1 MRLMTM
7 RRYRTAV
14 VLPAGLT
21 LAGLVLAGCG
31 PGGAAPPSA
40 SPTLTDAQIQVVVNE
55 LVQCIR
61 TNGAPG
67 MPDVKAEN
75 GHVILPDQT
84 TLDEATGRNLASAA
98 EACKS
103 IQDRLPESV
112 FRKPGDD
119 EQRKPTA
126 EDVPALREWSKCI
139 REHGVAEWPDPKPD
153 GSFPRDNAAIKEGKS
168 DRIIAAWKACEQY
181 WNGSMERT

>member
-7 RRYRTAV
+7 RRYRAAV
-14 VLPAGLT
+14 VLSAGLT

-31 PGGAAPPSA
+31 SGGAAAPSA
-40 SPTLTDAQIQVVVNE
+40 SPTLTDTQIQVVVDE

-75 GHVILPDQT
+75 GHVILPDST

-119 EQRKPTA
+119 DNRKPTA

-139 REHGVAEWPDPKPD
+139 RAHGVAEWPDPKPD

-168 DRIIAAWKACEQY
+168 DRIIAAWKACERH
-181 WNGSMERT
+181 WNGSMELT

>member
-7 RRYRTAV
+7 RRYLAAV
-14 VLPAGLT
+14 ALSAS
-21 LAGLVLAGCG
+21 LALAGCG
-31 PGGAAPPSA
+31 GGGAAPSA

-75 GHVILPDQT
+75 GHVTLPDET
-84 TLDEATGRNLASAA
+84 TLDEATRRNLASAA

-103 IQDRLPESV
+103 IVDRLPASV
-112 FRKPGDD
+112 FQTPGQD
-119 EQRKPTA
+119 EHRKPTA
-126 EDVPALREWSKCI
+126 EDVPALREWSRCI
-139 REHGVAEWPDPKPD
+139 REHGVSEWPDPKPD
-153 GSFPRDNAAIKEGKS
+153 GSFPRDAGGHRHAAGLVGRQR
-168 DRIIAAWKACEQY
+168 DPRPDV
-181 WNGSMERT
+181 R